1 MLWMGVAVDFVDRV
15 VAIDLHDA
23 VGTRFEG
30 VRAQHLF
37 LVRKMTFDVF
47 AIEDRILQHG
57 VFACACRGCT
67 GEQHAV
73 AGVGYFRRAGDL
85 ALSNLVDGM
94 HLLASQVL
102 GMLAWVLVES
112 RRAGSDLV

>member
-1 MLWMGVAVDFVDRV
+1 MLWMGVAFDFADRV
-15 VAIDLHDA
+15 VAIGLHDA

-67 GEQHAV
+67 GEHGGNTEKFGLHTAIPQI
-73 AGVGYFRRAGDL
+73 GVTQCRASVSPAPLNQRLRR
-85 ALSNLVDGM
+85 
-94 HLLASQVL
+94 SQTCTAFMVN
-102 GMLAWVLVES
+102 A
-112 RRAGSDLV
+112 A

>member
-1 MLWMGVAVDFVDRV
+1 MLWMGVAFDFADRV
-15 VAIDLHDA
+15 VAIGLHDA

-47 AIEDRILQHG
+47 AIKDRILQHG

-67 GEQHAV
+67 GEHGCNTEKFGLHTAIPQI
-73 AGVGYFRRAGDL
+73 GVTPCRASVSPAPLNQRLRR
-85 ALSNLVDGM
+85 
-94 HLLASQVL
+94 SQTGNAFMVN
-102 GMLAWVLVES
+102 A
-112 RRAGSDLV
+112 A